1 MSLLRPGT
9 LRMCIAL
16 PSTNVKCG
24 EPFGEQTA
32 CGRGD
37 GTVLMGDLRT
47 GSNPSAGGDIAGMN
61 VNQRCSLLSNC
72 QLDGEAYG
80 RTDPVAALRPR
91 LRAICRRAYY
101 FGFRFKCPFC
111 CSRLRT
117 FLPYGPSLP
126 VLKEKKVIGG
136 GYRDN
141 AVCPMCASR
150 DRERL
155 LYLFLLNKT
164 NVFAKP
170 LRLLHVAPEARVNDK
185 LRQTAA
191 LDYLTA
197 DISSQHV
204 MVEVDITQ
212 IQFPDDSFDA
222 IICNHVLEHV
232 VNDQKAMSE
241 LYRILK
247 PGGWAILQVPL
258 STTLKRTYEDFS
270 ITSTEGREK
279 AFGQGDHVRIY
290 AEDYKDRLARA
301 GFKVN
306 VFKWFTEPENFG
318 GRRNAF
324 GLNKEEGIFS
334 VTKNP

>member
-1 MSLLRPGT
+1 
-9 LRMCIAL
+9 
-16 PSTNVKCG
+16 
-24 EPFGEQTA
+24 
-32 CGRGD
+32 
-37 GTVLMGDLRT
+37 
-47 GSNPSAGGDIAGMN
+47 
-61 VNQRCSLLSNC
+61 
-72 QLDGEAYG
+72 
-80 RTDPVAALRPR
+80 
-91 LRAICRRAYY
+91 
-101 FGFRFKCPFC
+101 
-111 CSRLRT
+111 
-117 FLPYGPSLP
+117 
-126 VLKEKKVIGG
+126 
-136 GYRDN
+136 
-141 AVCPMCASR
+141 MCASR

-164 NVFAKP
+164 NVFEKP

-204 MVEVDITQ
+204 MVEMDITQ

-232 VNDQKAMSE
+232 VDDQKAMSE

-258 STTLKRTYEDFS
+258 SATLKRTYEDFS
-270 ITSTEGREK
+270 ITSTEGRED